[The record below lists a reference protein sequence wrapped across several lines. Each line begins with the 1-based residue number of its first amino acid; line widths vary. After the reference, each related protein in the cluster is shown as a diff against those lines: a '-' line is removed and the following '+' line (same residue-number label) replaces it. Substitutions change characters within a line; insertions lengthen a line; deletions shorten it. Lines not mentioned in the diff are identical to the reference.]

1 MVTRM
6 ARPDPMALAVDAA
19 WAFQGCTFPN
29 PAVGAAV
36 TDASGRILSVAA
48 HEKAGGPHAEVL
60 ALQQAF
66 ALLTSDTAIL
76 ALTDS
81 GTIHDYLLTHHN
93 GCFVSCTI
101 HVTLEP
107 CAHHGKTPSCARL
120 LVGVRMGR
128 VVYAAAD
135 PNAEAAGGASILS
148 EAGIRVEHQP
158 SKASEDLLFP
168 FVQWQK
174 KPFVTF
180 KWAQRLDGTIDGG
193 TISGN
198 ESRRFVHAM
207 RDAAD
212 LLVIGGNTVRTDHPT
227 LDARMVE
234 GKAPDILILSKR
246 DDFDRTIPLFNVPGR
261 KVMIA
266 SDLTAIDRY
275 HNVLVEG
282 GPGMFEAVQSQCD
295 MYLCFV
301 APSSGGTIRFLQER
315 KQFEIRHLSRSGED
329 VKQWMV
335 NG

>member
-1 MVTRM
+1 M

-19 WAFQGCTFPN
+19 WAYQGCTFPN

-36 TDASGRILSVAA
+36 TDASGKILSVAA

-76 ALTDS
+76 ALKDS
-81 GTIHDYLLTHHN
+81 GAIHDYLLFHHN
-93 GCFVSCTI
+93 GCFTTCTI

-107 CAHHGKTPSCARL
+107 CAHQGKTPSCARL
-120 LVGVRMGR
+120 LTGVSIGR

-135 PNAEAAGGASILS
+135 PNAEAAGGASILH
-148 EAGIRVEHQP
+148 EAGITVEHTP
-158 SKASEDLLFP
+158 SKAADDLLFP
-168 FVQWQK
+168 FVQWQT

-193 TISGN
+193 VIST
-198 ESRRFVHAM
+198 ETSRRFVHAM
-207 RDAAD
+207 RDASD
-212 LLVIGGNTVRTDHPT
+212 LLVIGGNTVRTDRPT
-227 LDARMVE
+227 LDARLV
-234 GKAPDILILSKR
+234 GGRAPDVLIFSAGE
-246 DDFDRTIPLFNVPGR
+246 DFDRTIPLFSVPGR

-266 SDLTAIDRY
+266 SDLRAIEQYR
-275 HNVLVEG
+275 NVLVEG
-282 GPGMFEAVQSQCD
+282 GPGMFEAVQSRCD

-301 APSSGGTIRFLQER
+301 APSSGGTIRFLQQPQ
-315 KQFEIRHLSRSGED
+315 QFEIRHLSRSGED

>member
-1 MVTRM
+1 M

-19 WAFQGCTFPN
+19 WAYQGCTFPN

-36 TDASGRILSVAA
+36 TDASGKILAVAA

-76 ALTDS
+76 ELKDS
-81 GTIHDYLLTHHN
+81 GAIHDYLLSNHN
-93 GCFVSCTI
+93 SCFTTCTI

-120 LVGVRMGR
+120 LAGVRIGR
-128 VVYAAAD
+128 VIYTAAD
-135 PNAEAAGGASILS
+135 PNGEAAGGASILND
-148 EAGIRVEHQP
+148 AGITVEHTP
-158 SKASEDLLFP
+158 SKAADDLLFP
-168 FVQWQK
+168 FVQWQT

-193 TISGN
+193 IISGS
-198 ESRRFVHAM
+198 ESRRFVHTM

-212 LLVIGGNTVRTDHPT
+212 LLVIGGNTVRTDRPT
-227 LDARMVE
+227 LDARMVA

-246 DDFDRTIPLFNVPGR
+246 DDFDRTIPLFSVPGR

-266 SDLTAIDRY
+266 ADLTVIDRY
-275 HNVLVEG
+275 RNVLVEG
-282 GPGMFEAVQSQCD
+282 GPGMFEAVQSRCD

-301 APSSGGTIRFLQER
+301 APSSGGTIRFLQQPQ
-315 KQFEIRHLSRSGED
+315 QFEIRHLSRSGED